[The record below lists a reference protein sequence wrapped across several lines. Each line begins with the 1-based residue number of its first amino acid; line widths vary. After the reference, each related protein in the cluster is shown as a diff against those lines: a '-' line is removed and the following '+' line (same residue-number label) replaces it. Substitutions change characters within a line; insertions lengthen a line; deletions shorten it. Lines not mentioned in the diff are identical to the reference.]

1 MKKHPSCA
9 KRLLALGVAWT
20 LSTEALAIDGV
31 RWPTSAAINRNDPI
45 AALRW
50 PAGGWTC
57 VLSRDT
63 VTTPRAAQTA
73 LTLLDR
79 RVADRPSDARA
90 HAYRAVALRLLA
102 RPDEARRAIDRAL
115 AIDAT
120 VTDDPDVGLTR
131 AYLLAN
137 EGQLQQAVDVARR
150 ALPRLSGALDAR
162 LEASVEV
169 ARWSLQRGT
178 DGVAPALSILRESA
192 AVQPPDPTLRSTL
205 AFALVLAGR
214 QDEAREVARSGP
226 VVTTGSTAP
235 RPLRGTL
242 VPDVVDAAAG
252 VAVSLSDHAYDAA
265 QILERTSS
273 ATTVPASIRP
283 ALSSAL
289 QVARATPR
297 PPPPPPP
304 PPTIRRRYYDDEE

>member
-1 MKKHPSCA
+1 MKHLS
-9 KRLLALGVAWT
+9 LAMVVVSLGVSAIAP
-20 LSTEALAIDGV
+20 SPALAIDGV
-31 RWPTSAAINRNDPI
+31 RWPTSAVINRNDPI
-45 AALRW
+45 GALRW
-50 PAGGWTC
+50 PIGGWTC

-79 RVADRPSDARA
+79 RVADRPNDARA

-102 RPDEARRAIDRAL
+102 RPDEARRAIDRAIAL
-115 AIDAT
+115 DAT
-120 VTDDPDVGLTR
+120 VVDDPDVGLTR
-131 AYLLAN
+131 AFLLAN
-137 EGQLQQAVDVARR
+137 DGQYQQAVDAARR

-162 LEASVEV
+162 LEASLEI
-169 ARWSLQRGT
+169 ARWSLQRGP
-178 DGVAPALSILRESA
+178 DGVAPALAILRESA

-205 AFALVLAGR
+205 AFTLVLAGR
-214 QDEAREVARSGP
+214 NDEAREVARSGP
-226 VVTTGSTAP
+226 VVIAGAAAP
-235 RPLRGTL
+235 RPIRGTL
-242 VPDVVDAAAG
+242 LPDVVDAAAG

-273 ATTVPASIRP
+273 ATNVPASIRP
-283 ALSSAL
+283 VLNSAL

-304 PPTIRRRYYDDEE
+304 PPTLRRRYYEDDE